1 MMKRKVALAISGG
14 VDSAIS
20 AYLLQEMGYEVVGVH
35 FQFWTWGTNLSSS
48 AKPKNALIDD
58 IREKI
63 GLRIET
69 IKEESYFKKT
79 IVDNYL
85 SELSKGQTPNPC
97 VRCNPFVKFKL
108 LKDFAEKENIINIST
123 GHYARVESN
132 HDGNYKLIKGVDP
145 EKDQSYMLCNLNQE
159 LLSRTIFP
167 LGETYKKDNIE
178 LGKTLGLKII
188 EFSESQDLCFVD
200 TKYYK
205 KFISESIP
213 NSIQPGDIIDNSEN
227 IIGQHK
233 GLVYYTIGQRKDIR
247 VSAEKPY
254 YVIKK
259 DFIQNRLI
267 VGHIDELGR
276 DQMVVNNLN
285 WIYKQP
291 EIPFTCDVKIR
302 YRSPYIRC
310 SIEIASEST
319 IKVNLSRK
327 LRDITPGQ
335 YAVFYS
341 GDEVLGGGI
350 ISGKEQ

>member
-1 MMKRKVALAISGG
+1 MTKKKVALAISGG
-14 VDSAIS
+14 IDSAIS
-20 AYLLQEMGYEVVGVH
+20 AYLLQEMGYKVVGVH
-35 FQFWTWGTNLSSS
+35 FQFWTWGNSLTSS
-48 AKPKNALIDD
+48 AKAKKALIDD

-63 GLRIET
+63 GFRIET
-69 IKEESYFKKT
+69 IIEENYFKKT
-79 IVDNYL
+79 IVGNFL
-85 SELSKGQTPNPC
+85 SELSKGHTPNPC

-108 LKDFAEKENIINIST
+108 LKDFAEKESIYNIST

-132 HDGNYKLIKGVDP
+132 HGGNYRLIKGIDP
-145 EKDQSYMLCNLNQE
+145 EKDQSYMLCKLNQE

-167 LGETYKKDNIE
+167 LGETHKKDNIDF
-178 LGKTLGLKII
+178 GKTLGLKII
-188 EFSESQDLCFVD
+188 EFPESQDLCFVD
-200 TKYYK
+200 TNHYK
-205 KFISESIP
+205 QFIGESIP
-213 NSIQPGDIIDNSEN
+213 NSIQGGDIIDCSEK

-254 YVIKK
+254 YVIRK

-285 WIYKQP
+285 WIFKQP
-291 EIPFTCDVKIR
+291 EMPFACDVKIR
-302 YRSPYIRC
+302 YRSPYVRC
-310 SIEIASEST
+310 SVEMASEST

-350 ISGKEQ
+350 ISGEGQ

>member
-1 MMKRKVALAISGG
+1 MKRKVAIAISGG

-35 FQFWTWGTNLSSS
+35 FQFWTWGNNLSSS
-48 AKPKNALIDD
+48 ENLKRTLVDD

-63 GLRIET
+63 GLRIEI
-69 IKEESYFKKT
+69 IKEENYFKKT
-79 IVDNYL
+79 IVDNFL

-132 HDGNYKLIKGVDP
+132 HGRNYKLIKGVDP

-167 LGETYKKDNIE
+167 LGGTYKKDNID
-178 LGKTLGLKII
+178 LGKNLGLKII
-188 EFSESQDLCFVD
+188 EFPESQDLCFVD
-200 TKYYK
+200 TKYYNQ
-205 KFISESIP
+205 FISESIP
-213 NSIQPGDIIDNSEN
+213 NSFQPGDIIDKSGKT
-227 IIGQHK
+227 IGRHK

-254 YVIKK
+254 YVIRK
-259 DFIQNRLI
+259 DIFKNQLI

-291 EIPFTCDVKIR
+291 IMPFTCDVKIR
-302 YRSPYIRC
+302 YKSPYVRC
-310 SIEIASEST
+310 RIEIASESE

>member
-1 MMKRKVALAISGG
+1 MMRKKVALAISGG

-20 AYLLQEMGYEVVGVH
+20 AYLLQEMGFEVVGVH
-35 FQFWTWGTNLSSS
+35 FQFWAWGKNLSSS
-48 AKPKNALIDD
+48 AKIKNNLIDD

-69 IKEESYFKKT
+69 IKEENYFKKS
-79 IVDNYL
+79 IVDNFL

-97 VRCNPFVKFKL
+97 MRCNPFVKFKL
-108 LKDFAEKENIINIST
+108 LKDFAKKENIFNIST
-123 GHYARVESN
+123 GHYARIESN
-132 HDGNYKLIKGVDP
+132 HSRIYKLIKGVDP

-167 LGETYKKDNIE
+167 LGRTYKKDNIDI
-178 LGKTLGLKII
+178 GKNLGLKII
-188 EFSESQDLCFVD
+188 EFPESQDLCFVD

-205 KFISESIP
+205 QFISESIP
-213 NSIQPGDIIDNSEN
+213 DSIQPGDIIDSSEK

-254 YVIKK
+254 YVIRK
-259 DFIQNRLI
+259 DFIQNQLI

-291 EIPFTCDVKIR
+291 EMPLTCDVKIR
-302 YRSPYIRC
+302 YRSPYVRC
-310 SIEIASEST
+310 SIEIASEGT

-327 LRDITPGQ
+327 LRDVTPGQ

>member
-1 MMKRKVALAISGG
+1 MKRKVAIAISGG

-35 FQFWTWGTNLSSS
+35 FQFWTWGNNLSSS
-48 AKPKNALIDD
+48 ENLKRTLVDD

-63 GLRIET
+63 GLRIEI
-69 IKEESYFKKT
+69 IKEENYFKKT
-79 IVDNYL
+79 IVDNFL

-132 HDGNYKLIKGVDP
+132 HGRNYKLIKGVDP

-167 LGETYKKDNIE
+167 LGGTYKKDNID
-178 LGKTLGLKII
+178 LGKNLGLKII
-188 EFSESQDLCFVD
+188 EFPESQDLCFVD

-205 KFISESIP
+205 QFISESIP
-213 NSIQPGDIIDNSEN
+213 NSIQPGDIIDKSGKT
-227 IIGQHK
+227 IGRYK

-254 YVIKK
+254 YVIRK
-259 DFIQNRLI
+259 DIFKNQLI

-291 EIPFTCDVKIR
+291 IMPFTCDVKIR
-302 YRSPYIRC
+302 YKSPYVRC
-310 SIEIASEST
+310 RIEIASESE